1 MEDDENRY
9 PSIARRPAF
18 SDQAVR
24 LHGKVALVSAAGRGI
39 GRGIVLALAREGADI
54 VLNSFSEETT
64 AAVAAEAE
72 ALGRR
77 VLAVAGDITAPQQVT
92 ALVERALDTMGGI
105 DILVNNVGGGAQDAV
120 DPEHGRLAKLVAA
133 WDGTYRLSLRAPVLM
148 SEALAPH
155 FRERKTGRIVN
166 IGSNAGRYTGSE
178 RVLAYI
184 SSPQYAAMKTAI
196 SSYSQTLA
204 RRLGPYGVTVNCVC
218 PGVVLTDAWRRNS
231 RRVVEQLEEYR
242 DMSPEEWFA
251 GIAKSK
257 YPDFLAP
264 VPLGELPTIADV
276 AQMVLF
282 FTVPESRHL
291 TGQVVAVDSGQVM
304 TR

>member
-1 MEDDENRY
+1 M
-9 PSIARRPAF
+9 
-18 SDQAVR
+18 
-24 LHGKVALVSAAGRGI
+24 
-39 GRGIVLALAREGADI
+39 
-54 VLNSFSEETT
+54 
-64 AAVAAEAE
+64 
-72 ALGRR
+72 
-77 VLAVAGDITAPQQVT
+77 AGDITAPQQVT
-92 ALVERALDTMGGI
+92 ALVDRALDTMGGI

-120 DPEHGRLAKLVAA
+120 DPEHGRLAELVAA

-178 RVLAYI
+178 RVLSYV

-264 VPLGELPTIADV
+264 VPLGELATIADV